1 MSEKKS
7 KYLFKLIQE
16 YETERTKEEV
26 KLFKEFFVNDELF
39 TSGKRKLAIY
49 DNENL
54 YILIF
59 ADEERT
65 KWYAL
70 ELEPRTDYII
80 TRMHFSDDET
90 KEIFKKSNDTTANTS
105 RNLTELYFYV
115 EEFIGR
121 VDLTLSLD
129 Y

>member
-1 MSEKKS
+1 M
-7 KYLFKLIQE
+7 FKLIQE

-26 KLFKEFFVNDELF
+26 KLFKEFFVNDKLF
-39 TSGKRKLAIY
+39 TSGKRKLVIY

-54 YILIF
+54 YILIY

-70 ELEPRTDYII
+70 EIEPRTDHMI
-80 TRMHFSDDET
+80 TRMRFSDDET
-90 KEIFKKSNDTTANTS
+90 EEIFKKSNDTTANTS
-105 RNLTELYFYV
+105 RNMTELYFYV
-115 EEFIGR
+115 EEFIDR